1 LELNQKELDFENF
14 KQQLSKITDC
24 SMISQKGPLVNNNTD
39 WSWPS
44 VPQYDPRMA
53 PLKPLTSADITALTT
68 ANLTALTTSNISSYH
83 GLLGL
88 SPGIP
93 GAGTSNTAIG
103 SYTVGAGTPYTKP
116 WQTTNLVTPGPGVTN
131 TGSTVIDLNGPN
143 ADIKINGVSL
153 IEKIDAIAE
162 RLTLLVPNPKI
173 ESEWDQLKALGD
185 EYRALEAKLIEQ
197 GKMWDKLKSMPKP
210 EL

>member
-1 LELNQKELDFENF
+1 MELNQKELDFENF

-24 SMISQKGPLVNNNTD
+24 SMISQKEPLVNNNTD

-53 PLKPLTSADITALTT
+53 PLKPLTSADIPALTT

-88 SPGIP
+88 SPVAP
-93 GAGTSNTAIG
+93 SNSTSNTALAG
-103 SYTVGAGTPYTKP
+103 SYAVGVGTPYTKS
-116 WQTTNLVTPGPGVTN
+116 WQITN

>member
-1 LELNQKELDFENF
+1 MELNQKELDFENF

-24 SMISQKGPLVNNNTD
+24 SMISQKEPLVNNNTD

-53 PLKPLTSADITALTT
+53 PLKPLTSADIPALTT

-93 GAGTSNTAIG
+93 GTGTSNTALAG
-103 SYTVGAGTPYTKP
+103 SCTVQPPGNYTVGVGTPYTKP
-116 WQTTNLVTPGPGVTN
+116 WQTTN

-185 EYRALEAKLIEQ
+185 KYRALEAKLIEQ

>member
-1 LELNQKELDFENF
+1 MELNQKELDFENF

-24 SMISQKGPLVNNNTD
+24 SMISQKEPLVNNNTD

-53 PLKPLTSADITALTT
+53 PLKPLTSADIPALTT

-93 GAGTSNTAIG
+93 GAGTSNAALAG
-103 SYTVGAGTPYTKP
+103 SYTVGVGTPYTKP
-116 WQTTNLVTPGPGVTN
+116 GR
-131 TGSTVIDLNGPN
+131 GSTVIDLNGPN

-185 EYRALEAKLIEQ
+185 KYRALEAKLIEQ